1 MNNENNKRALL
12 VIDIQE
18 DATGTKSKNPY
29 KDAKKLIDNANLIIN
44 ESNKKGITII
54 YIKHYFKNNI
64 FYRLITKNRF
74 IKGTPG
80 SEIDSRINIIGN
92 NIFTKEKGDAF
103 TNPYLNGFI
112 NEKGIKELFIIGLD
126 AADCVYKTSKGAK
139 SRGYKVFVIVD
150 AIVTSNM
157 GNMPKILEK
166 FKQGGIGL
174 ISFEEFKKLTE
185 RSSYLINV

>member
-1 MNNENNKRALL
+1 MDNEENTRALL

-18 DATGTKSKNPY
+18 DATGTKSKSPY
-29 KDAKKLIDNANLIIN
+29 RDANKLINNANLIIN

-54 YIKHYFKNNI
+54 YIKHYFKNNF

-103 TNPYLNGFI
+103 TNPDLNDFI
-112 NEKGIKELFIIGLD
+112 NQKGIKELFIIGLD
-126 AADCVYKTSKGAK
+126 AAHCVYKTSKGAK
-139 SRGYKVFVIVD
+139 SRGYRVNVIVE

-157 GNMPKILEK
+157 GKLPKILEK
-166 FKQGGIGL
+166 FKQGGIEL
-174 ISFEEFKKLTE
+174 ISIDEFKKKTE
-185 RSSYLINV
+185 

>member
-1 MNNENNKRALL
+1 MDNEKNKRALL

-18 DATGTKSKNPY
+18 DATGTKSKSPY
-29 KDAKKLIDNANLIIN
+29 KDTNKLINDANLIIN
-44 ESNKKGITII
+44 ESNKKGIAII
-54 YIKHYFKNNI
+54 YIKHYFKNNF
-64 FYRLITKNRF
+64 FYRLINRNRF

-103 TNPYLNGFI
+103 TNSDLNDFI
-112 NEKGIKELFIIGLD
+112 MEKGIKELFIIGLD
-126 AADCVYKTSKGAK
+126 AANCVYKTSKGAK
-139 SRGYKVFVIVD
+139 YRGYKVFVIVD

-174 ISFEEFKKLTE
+174 ISFEEFKKLTK
-185 RSSYLINV
+185 RSNYLINV